1 VFKPH
6 VQDQGELFPPRVGD
20 LIPDDDLVRVVSEV
34 VDQLDLTAF
43 AHNYSHLGQNAFN
56 PRTMLKLTLYGYA
69 VGVRSSRE
77 IAAAIQDRVRFMW
90 IAGND
95 KPGKSAIA
103 DFRKR
108 NAGCIEDIFIQVVLI
123 CSQLGMVKF
132 GLWSIDGTKLKANAG
147 KNGLRTKD
155 AMEEEITRLRAEIRA
170 AMEEAEQADD
180 EPDDEPPLPPSIR
193 RKQDREKRLEQALKT
208 TEDNPKA
215 SPKTKANTTDPDAK
229 LMQRKGGGF
238 EPAYSPQITVDS
250 ESQVVLA
257 ADVCTDTTDVLQLI
271 PQIDQAISNTGG
283 KPDAV
288 AADAGYYSG
297 PNLAAVKERDIAGYV
312 AEKLDTN
319 RKQGQFKREDFQ
331 YDEATDSFICPAGK
345 TLSRGQIKTKQ
356 RKSGNFKAQVY
367 KCNECAGCELAS
379 RCLKKKAKSRSI
391 EVSEHEGVMK
401 ELHERL
407 LTEQGKAAL
416 AQRRQSVEPVYG
428 VQKTVMRFREFLLR
442 GLKYVRAEFKLAM
455 TAFNLRKI
463 FSYLHPRP
471 KPGAKPGAKL
481 KTA

>member
-6 VQDQGELFPPRVGD
+6 VQDQGELFPPRVGE

-90 IAGND
+90 IAGKD

-108 NAGCIEDIFIQVVLI
+108 NAGCIEDVFIQIVLI
-123 CSQLGMVKF
+123 CSRLGMVKF

-147 KNGLRTKD
+147 KNGLRTKE
-155 AMEEEITRLRAEIRA
+155 AMDEELTRLRAEIRA
-170 AMEEAEQADD
+170 AIAEAEQADN
-180 EPDDEPPLPPSIR
+180 EPDDEPPLPPPIR
-193 RKQDREKRLEQALKT
+193 RKQDREKRLDQALKAIQ
-208 TEDNPKA
+208 DNPNA
-215 SPKTKANTTDPDAK
+215 GPKTKANTTDPDAK

-238 EPAYSPQITVDS
+238 EPSYSPQITVDS

-257 ADVCTDTTDVLQLI
+257 ADVCTDTTDYQQLT

-283 KPDAV
+283 KPEAV

-297 PNLAAVKERDIAGYV
+297 PNLAAVKERGIEGYIAEQ
-312 AEKLDTN
+312 ADTN
-319 RKQGQFKREDFQ
+319 RGKDQFRREDFQ

-345 TLSRGQIKTKQ
+345 TLLRGQKKLKK
-356 RKSGNFKAQVY
+356 RKSGHYRAQVY
-367 KCNECAGCELAS
+367 KCHECAGCELAP
-379 RCLKKKAKSRSI
+379 RCLKDKAKSRSI
-391 EVSEHEGVMK
+391 EVSEHEGVLTEM
-401 ELHERL
+401 HERL

-428 VQKTVMRFREFLLR
+428 TQKTVMRFREFLLR
-442 GLKYVRAEFKLAM
+442 GLEYVRAEFKLAM

-463 FSYLHPRP
+463 FSHLHPKP
-471 KPGAKPGAKL
+471 KPRAKPKL
-481 KTA
+481 KAA